1 MAIGL
6 GLGGWNP
13 APCVGFR
20 RARAVEDR
28 PEVNRLTTFYLFLPR
43 IDTSRSTVDYVK
55 SIGPRGDREPVMTLK
70 RRWNERTR
78 LMLTLELAVV
88 LPAAVLVILS
98 LLHVNSIQRDKG
110 VQAAFQRDFSHVLK
124 ISEKQ
129 INQKAYDLADE
140 VRNDLPGAGD
150 ACSETMDRILA
161 AHPYVAHLFLY
172 DRDTGLVFRSRNDR
186 LKDPS
191 FHAEAEDLSSMV
203 SGWMPL
209 EHKELVKELEEA
221 SKNGEGYHFFTNWAP
236 RGDKHLYQSAGLF
249 LAGDSHG
256 GKTAIAGLVFD
267 AEYLRDK
274 FFPEGLDQVLSHQDE
289 QSEKNHVA
297 IMVHPKNES
306 TPLAASVGWDG
317 GYPEVERNMEGAF
330 PGLTMAIKLHGTTLA
345 ALEQRFVRN
354 DFLILAGLSLLL
366 AGGIILTYRNISREM
381 ALARLKSDFVSN
393 VSHELRTPL
402 SLIRL
407 YAETLEMGRLKSE
420 AKCQEYYSIIRKES
434 ERLTALINNI
444 LDFSRIEAGRKEYD
458 FRETDLG
465 ELVHNTL
472 ESYRYQIEQNGFAFE
487 ERIAQDVPR
496 LRVDREALARSLLN
510 LVNNALKYSQDR
522 KFIGVNVFRDN
533 GAVKLEVVDH
543 GIGIPEDQQSKI
555 FEKFYRVGDPLV
567 HNTKGSG
574 LGLSLVRHVVTAHGG
589 QVLVDSAPGRGSK
602 FTILLPLPQMAAG
615 AGKAVSVA
623 SEN

>member
-1 MAIGL
+1 
-6 GLGGWNP
+6 
-13 APCVGFR
+13 
-20 RARAVEDR
+20 
-28 PEVNRLTTFYLFLPR
+28 
-43 IDTSRSTVDYVK
+43 
-55 SIGPRGDREPVMTLK
+55 MTLK

-98 LLHVNSIQRDKG
+98 VLHVNSIQRDKG

-129 INQKAYDLADE
+129 INQKAYDLVDE
-140 VRNDLPGAGD
+140 VRNDIPGAGD

-161 AHPYVAHLFLY
+161 AHPYVAHVFLY
-172 DRDTGLVFRSRNDR
+172 DPDTGMVFRSQPYR
-186 LKDPS
+186 LKESS
-191 FHAEAEDLSSMV
+191 FHSEAEDMSSMF
-203 SGWMPL
+203 SGWMQV
-209 EHKELVKELEEA
+209 EYKDELKHLEEM
-221 SKNGEGYHFFTNWAP
+221 SKNGDHYYFFTAWAP
-236 RGDKHLYQSAGLF
+236 RGDKRLYQSGAVF
-249 LAGDSHG
+249 LAKDSDG
-256 GKTAIAGLVFD
+256 GNKAIAGLVFD

-274 FFPEGLDQVLSHQDE
+274 FFPEVVDQILSHQDE

-297 IMVHPKNES
+297 LMIHPKNES

-330 PGLTMAIKLHGTTLA
+330 PGLTLAIKLPGTTLA
-345 ALEQRFVRN
+345 ALEHRFVRN
-354 DFLILAGLSLLL
+354 DFLILTGLSLLL
-366 AGGIILTYRNISREM
+366 AGGIILTFRNISREM

-407 YAETLEMGRLKSE
+407 YAETLEMGRLKSD

-434 ERLTALINNI
+434 ERLSALINNI

-458 FRETDLG
+458 FRDTDVG

-543 GIGIPEDQQSKI
+543 GIGIPEDEQSKI

-602 FTILLPLPQMAAG
+602 FTIRLPLNEAAG
-615 AGKAVSVA
+615 ASKAVAVA
-623 SEN
+623 VEK